1 MMIQTFFLL
10 LVLIIAAF
18 SFNVRY
24 HGNVHKRSSRNSLP
38 LEMKWSIS
46 KRKGGGPIGMNFP
59 EQKVVGQ
66 EGELYYHPSKI
77 AKLKEVPTSRMR
89 TVPLLPYN
97 SNLAPHGNEWV
108 HVFEMRYRQ
117 MMQDVGDGVF
127 GFTYYSQQEQKL
139 GLVGT
144 LAKVKSRKFLED
156 GRLYVSLEGQSR
168 FYINEV
174 VSESPYLKAK
184 ITPFKDAEV
193 KTNSLAT
200 LERIVFDEVR
210 VNMKL
215 MQIVFPQKNFSIS
228 ERILESR
235 PPYESPEGVRSV
247 YLTDPVAEHD
257 RRVRFSFAVFDMLQ
271 TSPATKLSLL
281 QEPSLER
288 RLGKLINVLE
298 KGGAYLRNELKKQGY
313 NG

>member
-1 MMIQTFFLL
+1 M
-10 LVLIIAAF
+10 
-18 SFNVRY
+18 
-24 HGNVHKRSSRNSLP
+24 G
-38 LEMKWSIS
+38 
-46 KRKGGGPIGMNFP
+46 GMNSP
-59 EQKVVGQ
+59 DQKIVGQ

-77 AKLKEVPTSRMR
+77 AKLKDIPTSKVRV
-89 TVPLLPYN
+89 VPLLPYN
-97 SNLAPHGNEWV
+97 SNLAPHGTEWV

-117 MMQDVGDGVF
+117 MMQDIGDGVF

-139 GLVGT
+139 ALVGT
-144 LAKVKSRKFLED
+144 LAKIKSRKFLED

-184 ITPFKDAEV
+184 VTPFKDAEA
-193 KTNSLAT
+193 NSDSIST

-228 ERILESR
+228 ESILENR
-235 PPYESPEGVRSV
+235 PPSRSPDGVRSV
-247 YLTDPVAEHD
+247 FLTDPAAEHD

-281 QEPSLER
+281 QEPNLQKR
-288 RLGKLINVLE
+288 FGKLISVLE
-298 KGGAYLRNELKKQGY
+298 KGGTYLRSELRNKGLMDDDSLRQLREETINDCSDFLPKGSWHPENY
-313 NG
+313 VNGNWVQRACAM